1 MKHDLMNNV
10 TKGVTRMNPRT
21 DIIIVL
27 ENLRSFHRNNMG
39 EITLRPRVL
48 LAMNPIMKLF

>member
-1 MKHDLMNNV
+1 
-10 TKGVTRMNPRT
+10 MNPRT